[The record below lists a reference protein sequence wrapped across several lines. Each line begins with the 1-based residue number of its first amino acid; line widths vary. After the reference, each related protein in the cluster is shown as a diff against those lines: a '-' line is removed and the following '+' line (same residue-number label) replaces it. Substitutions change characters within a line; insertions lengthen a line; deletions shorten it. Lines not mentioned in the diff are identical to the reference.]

1 VAIANCIAEIS
12 VEFAKKEVIGKRLKA
27 TER

>member
-1 VAIANCIAEIS
+1 VAIANCITEFS
-12 VEFAKKEVIGKRLKA
+12 VDFAKKEVIGKRLKA